1 MKNASEIIDFLGGTA
16 VVSKIFG
23 VSSAAVSKWRRI
35 GIPPA
40 RLMYLEVKYPKVF
53 KKLECKNEQ

>member
-1 MKNASEIIDFLGGTA
+1 MKDANKIIDSLGGTA

-40 RLMYLEVKYPKVF
+40 RLMYLEVKYPKIF
-53 KKLECKNEQ
+53 KKVGNQNG